1 MRRALNSATRTKLR
15 RKFRAAAAGPP
26 IMMSVVR
33 DVTPIIDDIYPLYLQ
48 VYRRSKLHFE
58 KLTKAFF
65 CELGR
70 RMADKVLFFVW
81 RREARIVAF
90 TLCMTEG
97 DSVFAEYIGLDYA
110 VALRLHLY
118 HYAIRDMTAWAM
130 AQGYKWL
137 RSSGL
142 NYDPKLHLRHELD
155 PIDLYVRHTSWL
167 ANLALKRILPLIEP
181 TRYDPVLRKFA
192 NYHELRG

>member
-1 MRRALNSATRTKLR
+1 M
-15 RKFRAAAAGPP
+15 
-26 IMMSVVR
+26 I
-33 DVTPIIDDIYPLYLQ
+33 
-48 VYRRSKLHFE
+48 
-58 KLTKAFF
+58 
-65 CELGR
+65 
-70 RMADKVLFFVW
+70 
-81 RREARIVAF
+81 
-90 TLCMTEG
+90 EG

-118 HYAIRDMTAWAM
+118 HYAVRDMTAWAM
-130 AQGYKWL
+130 VQGYKWL

-192 NYHELRG
+192 NYQELRG